1 MPKRIFYDGGGERKL
16 VYKCD
21 ACRRMHDT
29 HEDAV
34 ACEHGHVK
42 MLADKPAVGRHL
54 GRVAPRIVAAHDN
67 GASVGVRPGEV
78 SQRQRV
84 GCDMHTD

>member
-21 ACRRMHDT
+21 TCRRLHDT

-42 MLADKPAVGRHL
+42 MLAFEQVYDEPG
-54 GRVAPRIVAAHDN
+54 AAYP
-67 GASVGVRPGEV
+67 VEV
-78 SQRQRV
+78 HAAFADGTVIHYQV
-84 GCDMHTD
+84 